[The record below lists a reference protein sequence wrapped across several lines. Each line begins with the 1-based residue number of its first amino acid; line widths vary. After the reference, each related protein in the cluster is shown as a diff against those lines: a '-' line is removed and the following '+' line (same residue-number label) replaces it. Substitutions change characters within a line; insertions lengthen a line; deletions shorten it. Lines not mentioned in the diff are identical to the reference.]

1 MKLKSTLLWSYL
13 LVQFILF
20 LAFLYFPLF
29 SVENFFFFKDSNNI
43 INILISLY
51 VEKEWFLLGI
61 LFIGTV
67 IMPSMKFLFSFIVHQ
82 ISAHRINKR
91 LLYFFTKWSMLDLL
105 LIALAVTIF
114 KFSYFTEMKVEL
126 GSYFL
131 FGFVILSIVF
141 EETSN

>member
-29 SVENFFFFKDSNNI
+29 SVENFFFFEDSNNI

-51 VEKEWFLLGI
+51 VEKEWFLFGI

-67 IMPSMKFLFSFIVHQ
+67 IMPSMNFLYEVVNVGL
-82 ISAHRINKR
+82 AINCTR
-91 LLYFFTKWSMLDLL
+91 GHN
-105 LIALAVTIF
+105 I
-114 KFSYFTEMKVEL
+114 
-126 GSYFL
+126 
-131 FGFVILSIVF
+131 
-141 EETSN
+141 